1 MPAIA
6 FDRFHRY
13 AELTELLHA
22 FVREHP
28 QLVSIES
35 IGRSHEGR
43 DIFVLTVTNA
53 ATGPAS
59 DKPAMWVDGNIHATE
74 VAASAA
80 NLYFLDT
87 LVRGHGIDPE
97 ITRALDTRAFYV
109 CPRMNPD
116 GAEWAL
122 ADQPKWV
129 RSSTRPYPFDEDA
142 IEGLTVEDIDGDGL
156 ILQMRL
162 PDPNGL
168 WKEHPDAPGLMIRRE
183 PTETGGALLPDP
195 ARGHARPLRRL
206 HAEAEAAEAG
216 PRPQPQLPGELAA
229 GVRAAGGGTV
239 PDVGA
244 RGARRRR
251 LHRPSHQS
259 HLRHDVPHLE
269 RRAAAAVR
277 APGRRRDARRG
288 PVVLPPCRR

>member
-6 FDRFHRY
+6 FDRFYRY

-22 FVREHP
+22 FVRDHP
-28 QLVSIES
+28 HLVSIES

-43 DIFVLTVTNA
+43 DIFVLTVTNT

-59 DKPAMWVDGNIHATE
+59 DKPAMWIDGNIHATE

-87 LVRGHGIDPE
+87 LVRGHGTDPE

-122 ADQPKWV
+122 ADQPRWV

-142 IEGLTVEDIDGDGL
+142 IEGLTVEDIDG
-156 ILQMRL
+156 
-162 PDPNGL
+162 
-168 WKEHPDAPGLMIRRE
+168 
-183 PTETGGALLPDP
+183 
-195 ARGHARPLRRL
+195 
-206 HAEAEAAEAG
+206 
-216 PRPQPQLPGELAA
+216 
-229 GVRAAGGGTV
+229 
-239 PDVGA
+239 
-244 RGARRRR
+244 RRR
-251 LHRPSHQS
+251 L
-259 HLRHDVPHLE
+259 
-269 RRAAAAVR
+269 
-277 APGRRRDARRG
+277 
-288 PVVLPPCRR
+288 